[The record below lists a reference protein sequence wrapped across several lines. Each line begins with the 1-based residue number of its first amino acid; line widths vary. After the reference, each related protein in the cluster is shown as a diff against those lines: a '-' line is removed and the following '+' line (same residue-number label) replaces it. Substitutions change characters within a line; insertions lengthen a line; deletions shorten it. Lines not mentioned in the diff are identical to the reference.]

1 MGVAGEVNTSEGK
14 EKEMLARRL
23 VVLTTSSSCVF
34 RGSAQRGA
42 RLSTYKTSTGLVGL
56 SVDVD
61 ARETLLKISGDVL
74 TSVKV

>member
-1 MGVAGEVNTSEGK
+1 
-14 EKEMLARRL
+14 MLAGRL
-23 VVLTTSSSCVF
+23 AAVTKSSSCVL
-34 RGSAQRGA
+34 RGTAQRAAG
-42 RLSTYKTSTGLVGL
+42 LSTYKTSTGLVGL